1 MTYNSLDEV
10 PELDIEALPIID
22 GFREAK
28 IIDKAE
34 VAYRNGLSMG
44 IKDGEVTR
52 TDHILVNMR
61 YVLGKDSQR
70 GRLYALRNLDN
81 IGSNTAKFD
90 PETVHNDI
98 WIYLDSIKN
107 YRSVDAPRG

>member
-1 MTYNSLDEV
+1 MAYNSLDEV
-10 PELDIEALPIID
+10 PELNIEALPVVN
-22 GFREAK
+22 GLRETK

-34 VAYRNGLSMG
+34 VAYRNGVSMG
-44 IKDGEVTR
+44 IGDGEVTQ

-81 IGSNTAKFD
+81 TERTTARFD
-90 PETVHNDI
+90 PEMVHDNL
-98 WIYLDSIKN
+98 WIHLDSITSYK
-107 YRSVDAPRG
+107 SVEAPRG